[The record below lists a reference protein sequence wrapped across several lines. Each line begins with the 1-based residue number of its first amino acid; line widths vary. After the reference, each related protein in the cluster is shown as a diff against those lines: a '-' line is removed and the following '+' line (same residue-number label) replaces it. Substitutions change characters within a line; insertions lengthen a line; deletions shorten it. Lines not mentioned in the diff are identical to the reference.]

1 MAEIPLGHQIT
12 GRCGRVDV
20 YVKLNSLS
28 QCSCERSLHI
38 FLRLRWRQSE
48 KIFSSLNESLTRLEF
63 TNFLVA
69 GSAFLINSRVNN
81 NRLYFHSDECDEVFK
96 KKLHGATCMTGPL
109 LPWYSLQHCTG
120 PLSGARTG
128 EGRQLAVLPDPSPA
142 LREAGPLWT
151 QHEACLLRKPECSRK
166 SICAPNPLNKS
177 SCASRSLLAV

>member
-81 NRLYFHSDECDEVFK
+81 NRLYFHSDECDEILK
-96 KKLHGATCMTGPL
+96 KKAARGSLHDWPSFPVVQSTALHGPTFRGPDRGGS
-109 LPWYSLQHCTG
+109 PTRGFARPKPG
-120 PLSGARTG
+120 PTRSRAALDPARG
-128 EGRQLAVLPDPSPA
+128 VPPSKARVLPKKY
-142 LREAGPLWT
+142 LRT
-151 QHEACLLRKPECSRK
+151 QSAE
-166 SICAPNPLNKS
+166 
-177 SCASRSLLAV
+177 